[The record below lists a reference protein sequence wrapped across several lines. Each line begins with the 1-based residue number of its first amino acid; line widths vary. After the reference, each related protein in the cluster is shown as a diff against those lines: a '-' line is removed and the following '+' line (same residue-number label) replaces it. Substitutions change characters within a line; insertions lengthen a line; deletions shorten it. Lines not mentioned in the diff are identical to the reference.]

1 MVWLPAWI
9 RWCGSGGAV
18 RTNRLIDQPV
28 RTSFRRLTARAAKQ
42 DGQMRVDR
50 VALVVVDRSGL
61 QVVT

>member
-1 MVWLPAWI
+1 
-9 RWCGSGGAV
+9 V

-28 RTSFRRLTARAAKQ
+28 RSSIQRLTAGGGEH

-61 QVVT
+61 QVVI